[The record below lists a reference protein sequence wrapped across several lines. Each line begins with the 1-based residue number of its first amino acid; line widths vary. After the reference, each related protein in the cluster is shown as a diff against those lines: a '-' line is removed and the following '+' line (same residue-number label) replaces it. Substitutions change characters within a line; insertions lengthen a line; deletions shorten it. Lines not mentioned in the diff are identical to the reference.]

1 MSDERAD
8 EGWREAE
15 DEGRLDPDDKLI
27 LIPDGMYQ
35 ARFLGHE
42 TRRSSG
48 RFGPKV
54 YMYFEITAPEEFA
67 GEVLVKYYNVKRIS
81 GSARRGGGFTPASKG
96 DLCRDFARLI
106 DEPGRLD
113 RIPLSRFRDKE
124 WIIKVVSVL
133 QDSKGRLLTSSLRYS
148 KVEDIVGP
156 NPSPSPG
163 SRSRQTSS
171 DPDPSPDPISPILD
185 EYMS

>member
-1 MSDERAD
+1 MSDERGRD
-8 EGWREAE
+8 ECQFEPE
-15 DEGRLDPDDKLI
+15 DEGRLDPDDKLV
-27 LIPDGMYQ
+27 LIPDGLYQ

-81 GSARRGGGFTPASKG
+81 GSARRGGGFTPSSKG

-133 QDSKGRLLTSSLRYS
+133 QDSKGRLLTSAVRYS
-148 KVEDIVGP
+148 KVDDIVGS
-156 NPSPSPG
+156 SPRPG

-171 DPDPSPDPISPILD
+171 DPDPSPDPAFLVLD
-185 EYMS
+185 EGLF

>member
-1 MSDERAD
+1 MSDERGD

-15 DEGRLDPDDKLI
+15 DEGRLDSDDKLI
-27 LIPDGMYQ
+27 LIPDGLYQ

-81 GSARRGGGFTPASKG
+81 GSARRGGGFTPASRG
-96 DLCRDFARLI
+96 DLCRDFSRLI

-113 RIPLSRFRDKE
+113 RIPLSRLKDKE
-124 WIIKVVSVL
+124 WIIKVVSVT
-133 QDSKGRLLTSSLRYS
+133 QDSKGRLLTSAVRYS

-156 NPSPSPG
+156 SPDPG
-163 SRSRQTSS
+163 SRSRQTFP
-171 DPDPSPDPISPILD
+171 DPDPSPYPAFPVLD
-185 EYMS
+185 EDLF

>member
-1 MSDERAD
+1 MSDERGRD
-8 EGWREAE
+8 ECQFEPE
-15 DEGRLDPDDKLI
+15 DEGRLDPDDKLV
-27 LIPDGMYQ
+27 LIPDGLYQ

-81 GSARRGGGFTPASKG
+81 GSARRGGGFTPSSKG
-96 DLCRDFARLI
+96 ALCRDFARLI

-156 NPSPSPG
+156 SPGPG

-171 DPDPSPDPISPILD
+171 DPDPSPDPAFLVLD
-185 EYMS
+185 EGLF